1 MLRQAPV
8 LVTLPPALASPV
20 GPGGIGPH
28 PDTPALLHV
37 SLPGGGPLGGELM
50 MQTALLSPTGQLQ
63 QLNSLVGPPG
73 GGGGSGGGAGGAG
86 AYRPGP
92 LSSSGRGGVL
102 KVRWAVWR
110 ERLVLGGD
118 GWAGRGGSELGVGS
132 RMTGQL
138 AATLGH
144 AARDEDKATSWPC
157 TKHRLLCPL
166 VILLS

>member
-8 LVTLPPALASPV
+8 LVTLPPALASPA
-20 GPGGIGPH
+20 GPGSIGPH

-73 GGGGSGGGAGGAG
+73 AGAGSGGGAGGSAGGAGPGAG

-92 LSSSGRGGVL
+92 LSSGGRGGVL
-102 KVRWAVWR
+102 KVR
-110 ERLVLGGD
+110 
-118 GWAGRGGSELGVGS
+118 GRGGGGKGWCWMGMEGLETELDVGRRGRKASLCNTGRESEPTERRVI
-132 RMTGQL
+132 
-138 AATLGH
+138 
-144 AARDEDKATSWPC
+144 
-157 TKHRLLCPL
+157 CPL
-166 VILLS
+166 GLRPFV